1 MAIVE
6 TTNRNEAVEMR
17 KIRNHRV
24 SIENPALLFA
34 RGVESIIS
42 DPLIHPSRHDAGE
55 IDTIRRGANKQESRG
70 NLFSTL
76 LRQFANL

>member
-1 MAIVE
+1 
-6 TTNRNEAVEMR
+6 
-17 KIRNHRV
+17 
-24 SIENPALLFA
+24 LFA

>member
-1 MAIVE
+1 
-6 TTNRNEAVEMR
+6 MR

-24 SIENPALLFA
+24 SIENPALMFA

-42 DPLIHPSRHDAGE
+42 DPLIKPARHDVIENDQVSRSAG
-55 IDTIRRGANKQESRG
+55 KQESRG
-70 NLFSTL
+70 NLFGAL

>member
-1 MAIVE
+1 MATVE
-6 TTNRNEAVEMR
+6 TTNRNEAPVMR

-24 SIENPALLFA
+24 NIENPALMFA

-42 DPLIHPSRHDAGE
+42 DPLINPSRHDAGDIE
-55 IDTIRRGANKQESRG
+55 GDRRSANKQESRG